1 MINFGR
7 NIFHNVLSSNLSGFS
22 KTHSC
27 YTALLQ
33 MTEDWKNSIDNR
45 EAVAAVAVD
54 LSIALDA
61 VNHRLLLA
69 KRKAYGFSPYT
80 LEMISSYLLGC
91 QQCVSVAGLCSNFKS
106 IKTGVP
112 QGSFLGP
119 LLSNIFINDLNC
131 VPSVSLR
138 LYADN
143 TTAYFSDVS
152 PTILK
157 FSINKDLQ
165 TLSSWFDF

>member
-1 MINFGR
+1 MISFGR
-7 NIFHNVLSSNLSGFS
+7 NIFHNVLSSNLSGFI

-80 LEMISSYLLGC
+80 LEMMSSYLLGC

-119 LLSNIFINDLNC
+119 LLSNIFISDLNC

-138 LYADN
+138 LYADS
-143 TTAYFSDVS
+143 TTAYLSDVS

-157 FSINKDLQ
+157 F
-165 TLSSWFDF
+165 

>member
-1 MINFGR
+1 MLTEIELFKSIKILGVTLDW
-7 NIFHNVLSSNLSGFS
+7 HLSN
-22 KTHSC
+22 KKH
-27 YTALLQ
+27 
-33 MTEDWKNSIDNR
+33 K
-45 EAVAAVAVD
+45 
-54 LSIALDA
+54 ALDA

-138 LYADN
+138 LYADS
-143 TTAYFSDVS
+143 TTAYLSDVS

-157 FSINKDLQ
+157 F
-165 TLSSWFDF
+165 